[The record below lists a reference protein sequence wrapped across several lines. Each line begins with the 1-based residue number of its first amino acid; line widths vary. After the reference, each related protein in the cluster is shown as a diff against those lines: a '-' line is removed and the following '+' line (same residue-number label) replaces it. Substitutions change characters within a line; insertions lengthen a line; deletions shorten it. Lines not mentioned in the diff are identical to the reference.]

1 MRRIRAR
8 KRPEPII
15 KKGRI
20 FVSNSSWKQ
29 MKLGAKTIAGAK
41 KAIIGLRKLKA
52 EGAIGILLPETG
64 EAGRTAFKPIDNA
77 LREMTS
83 GGEMGI
89 FRKSRNSALARFK
102 IMKAGFR
109 ERKNEKALEP
119 RVNYLIASN
128 RLRKSIDKKSWERL
142 KKLAKGNPEF
152 AKEAAEKL
160 EALGKS
166 GVTVK
171 IGNEMIPIER
181 AKRDILALGK
191 AGMKR

>member
-1 MRRIRAR
+1 MRANFGQMRRIRAR

-77 LREMTS
+77 LREMT
-83 GGEMGI
+83 GI
-89 FRKSRNSALARFK
+89 WLKSYTK
-102 IMKAGFR
+102 MKT
-109 ERKNEKALEP
+109 
-119 RVNYLIASN
+119 
-128 RLRKSIDKKSWERL
+128 
-142 KKLAKGNPEF
+142 
-152 AKEAAEKL
+152 
-160 EALGKS
+160 GK
-166 GVTVK
+166 
-171 IGNEMIPIER
+171 
-181 AKRDILALGK
+181 
-191 AGMKR
+191 